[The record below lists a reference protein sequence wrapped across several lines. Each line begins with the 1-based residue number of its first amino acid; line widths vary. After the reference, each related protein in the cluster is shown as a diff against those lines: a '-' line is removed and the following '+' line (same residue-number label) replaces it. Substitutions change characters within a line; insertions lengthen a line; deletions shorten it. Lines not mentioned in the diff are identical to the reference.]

1 MALKPARS
9 TAAFT
14 SPLTLTTSVIGLSG
28 ACAAIASK
36 VASTAGIG
44 TAITMIAP
52 LSFALCSTETRS
64 VSASKPSARA
74 ASADSLERL

>member
-1 MALKPARS
+1 LALKPARS

-52 LSFALCSTETRS
+52 LSFALCSSETGS
-64 VSASKPSARA
+64 GSAAEPSARA
-74 ASADSLERL
+74 APADSLERL